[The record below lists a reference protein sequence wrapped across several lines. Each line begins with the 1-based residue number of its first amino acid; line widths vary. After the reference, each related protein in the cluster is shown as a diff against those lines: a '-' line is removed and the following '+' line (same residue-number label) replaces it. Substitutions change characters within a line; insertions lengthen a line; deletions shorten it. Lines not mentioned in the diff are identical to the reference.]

1 MENDIE
7 RIEVKISY
15 LEAGQ
20 EELNEV
26 IIRQQKEIDQ
36 LNYLVEKLTEKL
48 KSLIEE
54 VGTPNRSSTRPPHY

>member
-48 KSLIEE
+48 KNLIEE
-54 VGTPNRSSTRPPHY
+54 VGTPNRPSTRPPHY

>member
-20 EELNEV
+20 EEPAGLLENEGPDV
-26 IIRQQKEIDQ
+26 PMDSDGQS
-36 LNYLVEKLTEKL
+36 TE
-48 KSLIEE
+48 
-54 VGTPNRSSTRPPHY
+54 